1 MIKEKSCGAVVYKR
15 EGNEYLFLLEKM
27 KLGHISIPKGH
38 VEANESEQETAL
50 REIKEETNLDVQ
62 LDTGLRQVISYSP
75 YDGCVKEVVFFV
87 AEGKESRKMIP
98 QECEV
103 SDLIW
108 ANLQKAEELLTFD
121 SDKQVLKNAYAYL
134 TADPK

>member
-1 MIKEKSCGAVVYKR
+1 MIREKSCGAVVYKR
-15 EGNEYLFLLEKM
+15 EGNEYRFLLERM

-50 REIKEETNLDVQ
+50 REIKEETNLNVE
-62 LDTGLRQVISYSP
+62 LDTKFRDVVSYSP

-87 AEGKESRKMIP
+87 AQASESSKMTP

-108 ANLQKAEELLTFD
+108 ATFQEATKLLTFD
-121 SDKQVLKNAYAYL
+121 SDKQVLKNAYTYL
-134 TADPK
+134 TTD